1 MDALNY
7 AKEIKEQITAWRRDL
22 HRIPEL
28 GLDLPKTKKYV
39 CEKLDRWDVP
49 YTEYDDC
56 SGVVAPAWQAGQKSI
71 GT

>member
-28 GLDLPKTKKYV
+28 GLDL
-39 CEKLDRWDVP
+39 LR
-49 YTEYDDC
+49 
-56 SGVVAPAWQAGQKSI
+56 
-71 GT
+71 

>member
-28 GLDLPKTKKYV
+28 GLDLPQTKKYV
-39 CEKLDRWDVP
+39 CEKLDRWGVP
-49 YTEYDDC
+49 LHR
-56 SGVVAPAWQAGQKSI
+56 V
-71 GT
+71 